1 MQSEMKFTHFRL
13 HSEYSFEKSIVNL
26 DLIIKKIICDKQKS
40 ICITDTNNIFNSIY
54 FYKECLKNNIK
65 PIIGCD
71 LNLEIKKKIYNI
83 ILVVKNKNSFLNI
96 SKLLSKFI
104 IYEKNIK
111 LNLFNGELKKDVII
125 ILNLNNKIFY
135 NLKVIKKNIKKIKKI
150 FKKNFYLEIQKFK
163 ENKNYKNIINLSKTF
178 KTPLLATNPIYFN
191 NKNDFKYCKA
201 KVSIY
206 KNNYFIKNIRKNN
219 YFYTKKEMLN
229 LFKDLKKSL
238 NNTFYL
244 SKKCNFRINFNKI
257 KLPFLKIKKKYNNN
271 LYILKKLLKK
281 IKRLKLNYLYKERLL
296 NELKIIFDMNLS
308 DYFLIVSDF
317 VRWAKKKN
325 INVGP
330 GRGSSAGS
338 LVSFLLNITIIDPI
352 KNNLLFERFLN
363 SERISIPDFDIDFC
377 QEERENVLKYI
388 KKKYGICFVS
398 QIITFNKLCSKSA
411 IKDIGKFLNF
421 NYDFINEINK
431 IISINENL
439 NILEILRKNKDFYYK
454 YKKNKNIKNLI
465 SIYERI
471 EGLPKTIGIHSGGV
485 LISPNKIYNYMPL
498 SKQNKN
504 IISHYYKDD
513 LENLGILKFDFLG
526 LATLTIIKNCIKNI
540 DKKIILK
547 NINLEDDLCYYNL
560 RRGNTICVFQLESFG
575 IRNVLKKIKPD
586 CFNNIIAIISLYRPG
601 PIKLI
606 KDFYLRKSGKK
617 KIIYIDENLEKILEE
632 TYGIIVYQEQIMQ
645 IVKIM
650 GNYSLNEADN
660 LRKIISK
667 KQKSNMILE
676 KKIFIKK
683 CLKNNIDYKKSVLI
697 FNMIKEFANYGF
709 NKSHA
714 TAYALLSYYTLW
726 LKSYYI
732 EFFMAANMSY
742 YYNDINKLKLFIN
755 DSLNNNIY
763 ILPIDIN
770 FSDKNFKTI
779 KSINKKIRY
788 GFKGLYGL
796 GVNIIDSILKVR
808 INGYFKN
815 FLDFYERV
823 DKKIVNY
830 KSLEILI
837 GAGSFDSL
845 NQNRGNLIKKLK
857 YLFKKNFKKN
867 IDYLIKN
874 IYFKKNYYW
883 NFKIKIIEEKIIIG
897 FFLLNNI
904 YNIYKKRFNKSNLN
918 NYENGIIIKIKDK
931 IINNNFTIFII
942 NKKQSVLEI
951 KINKNLFKKKIN
963 LIKKYNFLIIKEK
976 VYNNLK
982 NYEKKIIIADNLMN
996 I

>member
-1 MQSEMKFTHFRL
+1 MKFTHFRL

-26 DLIIKKIICDKQKS
+26 DLIIKKAIYDKQKS

-54 FYKECLKNNIK
+54 FYKECLKNKIK

-71 LNLEIKKKIYNI
+71 LNLELKKKFYNI
-83 ILVVKNKNSFLNI
+83 VLVIKNKNSYFNI
-96 SKLLSKFI
+96 CKLISKFI

-111 LNLFNGELKKDVII
+111 FNLFKGEFKKDVII
-125 ILNLNNKIFY
+125 ILNLNNETLY
-135 NLKVIKKNIKKIKKI
+135 NLKILKKNIKKIKKI
-150 FKKNFYLEIQKFK
+150 FKKDFYLEIQKFK
-163 ENKNYKNIINLSKTF
+163 KNKNYKNIINLSKTLNI
-178 KTPLLATNPIYFN
+178 PLLATNPIYFN

-201 KVSIY
+201 KVAIY
-206 KNNYFIKNIRKNN
+206 NKNTYFIKNIRKNN
-219 YFYTKKEMLN
+219 YFYTKKNMLS
-229 LFKDLKKSL
+229 LFKDLKESL
-238 NNTFYL
+238 NNTFNL
-244 SKKCNFRINFNKI
+244 SKKCNFKINFNKI
-257 KLPFLKIKKKYNNN
+257 KLPFLKIKKNYNNN

-281 IKRLKLNYLYKERLL
+281 IKILKLSHLYKKRLL

-317 VRWAKKKN
+317 VKWAKKRN

-338 LVSFLLNITIIDPI
+338 VVSFLLDITIIDPI

-377 QEERENVLKYI
+377 QEEREKVLKYI

-454 YKKNKNIKNLI
+454 YKKHKNIKNLI
-465 SIYERI
+465 NIYKKM

-485 LISPNKIYNYMPL
+485 VISPNKIYNYMPL
-498 SKQNKN
+498 FKQNKN

-513 LENLGILKFDFLG
+513 LESLGILKFDFLG
-526 LATLTIIKNCIKNI
+526 LATLTIIKNCIKNTN
-540 DKKIILK
+540 KKIILE
-547 NINLEDDLCYYNL
+547 NIKLNDNLCYYNL
-560 RRGNTICVFQLESFG
+560 IKGNTICVFQLESLG

-586 CFNNIIAIISLYRPG
+586 NFSNIVAIISLYRPG
-601 PIKLI
+601 PMKLI

-617 KIIYIDENLEKILEE
+617 KIFYIDKNLKSILKE

-645 IVKIM
+645 IAKIM

-667 KQKSNMILE
+667 KQKNNMILE

-683 CLKNNIDYKKSVLI
+683 CLNNNINYKKSILI

-714 TAYALLSYYTLW
+714 TAYALLSYHTLW
-726 LKSYYI
+726 LKSHYI

-742 YYNDINKLKLFIN
+742 YYNDVNKLKLFIN
-755 DSLNNNIY
+755 DSLSNNIY
-763 ILPIDIN
+763 ILPVDIN

-796 GVNIIDSILKVR
+796 GVNIIDSILKSR
-808 INGYFKN
+808 KRGYFKN

-837 GAGSFDSL
+837 GAGAFDSL
-845 NQNRGNLIKKLK
+845 SQNRGNLIKKLK
-857 YLFKKNFKKN
+857 YLFKKIFKKN
-867 IDYLIKN
+867 INYLTKN
-874 IYFKKNYYW
+874 LYFKKNYYW
-883 NFKIKIIEEKIIIG
+883 SFKNKVIEEKIIIG
-897 FFLLNNI
+897 FFLLNSI
-904 YNIYKKRFNKSNLN
+904 YNIYKKKFSKYNLN
-918 NYENGIIIKIKDK
+918 NCKGGIIIKIKDK
-931 IINNNFTIFII
+931 IINNNFIIFII
-942 NKKQSVLEI
+942 DEKQNILEI
-951 KINKNLFKKKIN
+951 RINKNLFKKKIN
-963 LIKKYNFLIIKEK
+963 LIKKYGFLIIKGK
-976 VYNNLK
+976 IYSLK
-982 NYEKKIIIADNLMN
+982 NSEKKIIIAGNLMN